1 VGDPLYSAAR
11 EYLAA
16 EDAYQAAADRPIDDT
31 LDVHG
36 WVRGCD
42 AARDRVIRARATMK
56 TLLDEAAAK
65 AARSAR
71 LRGRTGSR
79 RRAPRV
85 SMRCQRS

>member
-65 AARSAR
+65 AGES
-71 LRGRTGSR
+71 
-79 RRAPRV
+79 
-85 SMRCQRS
+85 